1 MPEPALNEANVR
13 HLLRRTEFVDR
24 NERVTELLALGSI
37 ANAVDNVLAVPA
49 NPPSVVFTRTENWE
63 RGEELTHFWLD
74 RMAGGASRPFQ
85 ERMALFWHGHF
96 CSDLSKVN
104 SALLMQQQIDLWRRE
119 GLGNIRSLAKTMS
132 TQVAMIRY
140 LDNNQNQM
148 TSPNQNFARE
158 LMELFLL
165 GVGNYSEADVEA
177 STLAWTGHTDQWNEE
192 LTAYRWRNDWHDGR
206 PKTYL
211 GRTINTV
218 NTTEADRRGH
228 GFETIDVVLGNG
240 IVPTT
245 ADNVAN
251 RGRPTRDVAAEFL
264 STKLWNGFATEGV
277 PPAAVLTAMRTA
289 LVSNDFAVVP
299 WVRAMLT
306 HEGFYA
312 DSVKNGLVRTP
323 VEYVVALLHATG
335 MNSAV
340 GNPDLADGCHGAA
353 SAVPAERERLA
364 SERLLD
370 QRECHGGPGQNR
382 TELQLGGHADVLE
395 RRRHRADRPP
405 VRRPHQRPGDCPH
418 GECSD
423 VVECRLHRPAGGLHG
438 HPPHCGVEGG
448 VAPLRERRLGV
459 GTQRRTAADDAR
471 PGTARGLTCSIPTS
485 PPPMRSVT

>member
-1 MPEPALNEANVR
+1 MPEPALTEANVR
-13 HLLRRTEFVDR
+13 HLLRRMEFVDR

-49 NPPSVVFTRTENWE
+49 NPPSVVFTTTENWE

-74 RMAGGASRPFQ
+74 RMAGRASRPFQ

-96 CSDLSKVN
+96 CSDLGKVN

-119 GLGNIRSLAKTMS
+119 GLGNIRSLATTMS

-140 LDNNQNQM
+140 LDNNQNRA

-165 GVGNYSEADVEA
+165 GVGNYTEADVEA

-192 LTAYRWRNDWHDGR
+192 LTAYRWRDDWHNGS

-218 NTTEADRRGH
+218 NTPAARTGH
-228 GFETIDVVLGNG
+228 GAETIDVVLGTG
-240 IVPTT
+240 LVPTT

-251 RGRPTRDVAAEFL
+251 RGRPTREVAAEFL
-264 STKLWNGFATEGV
+264 STKLWNGFATEGA
-277 PPAAVLTAMRTA
+277 PPADVLAAMRTA

-306 HEGFYA
+306 HEAFYA
-312 DSVKNGLVRTP
+312 DSVQAGLVRTP

-335 MNSAV
+335 LPSAV
-340 GNPDLADGCHGAA
+340 ATPTWLMDAMGQRLLYPPNVSGWRPNGYWINASSMEGRARTAQSFNWAATRTYWNAGGTGLIDLRYGDLTNAQVTANSGGVPTLSNAAYIDLLERYMGIRLTAA
-353 SAVPAERERLA
+353 SKAELVRYANAASVWERNDALLLMMLVPEMQLA
-364 SERLLD
+364 
-370 QRECHGGPGQNR
+370 
-382 TELQLGGHADVLE
+382 
-395 RRRHRADRPP
+395 
-405 VRRPHQRPGDCPH
+405 
-418 GECSD
+418 
-423 VVECRLHRPAGGLHG
+423 
-438 HPPHCGVEGG
+438 
-448 VAPLRERRLGV
+448 
-459 GTQRRTAADDAR
+459 
-471 PGTARGLTCSIPTS
+471 
-485 PPPMRSVT
+485 

>member
-1 MPEPALNEANVR
+1 MPEPILNEANVR

-37 ANAVDNVLAVPA
+37 AAAVDNILAVPA
-49 NPPSVVFTRTENWE
+49 NPPSVVFTKVENWE

-85 ERMALFWHGHF
+85 ERMAFFWHGHF

-119 GLGNIRSLAKTMS
+119 GLTNIRSLAKTMS

-140 LDNNQNQM
+140 LDNNQNRA

-192 LTAYRWRNDWHDGR
+192 LTAYRWRDDWHNR
-206 PKTYL
+206 NPKSYL
-211 GRTINTV
+211 GRMINTV
-218 NTTEADRRGH
+218 STTDADRRGH

-245 ADNVAN
+245 ADNVGN

-264 STKLWNGFATEGV
+264 STKLWNGFATEGA
-277 PPAAVLTAMRTA
+277 PPADVLTAMRTA
-289 LVSNDFAVVP
+289 LVSSDFAVVP

-335 MNSAV
+335 K
-340 GNPDLADGCHGAA
+340 A
-353 SAVPAERERLA
+353 SATATPTWLMDAMGQ
-364 SERLLD
+364 RLLYPPNVSGW
-370 QRECHGGPGQNR
+370 RPNGYWINASAMEG
-382 TELQLGGHADVLE
+382 
-395 RRRHRADRPP
+395 RA
-405 VRRPHQRPGDCPH
+405 
-418 GECSD
+418 
-423 VVECRLHRPAGGLHG
+423 
-438 HPPHCGVEGG
+438 
-448 VAPLRERRLGV
+448 
-459 GTQRRTAADDAR
+459 RTAQSFNWAATQTYWSGPTGLIDLRYGDLTNAQV
-471 PGTARGLTCSIPTS
+471 TARTGSLPTLSNAAYIDLLESSMGIRLTATS
-485 PPPMRSVT
+485 KEALVRYATGASVWERNDALLLMMLVPELHVA